1 MGQIGKELKNIA
13 LHIKGGYNKKQKVF
27 GVEKAF
33 MYKKERK
40 NVYGTNHLS
49 W

>member
-1 MGQIGKELKNIA
+1 V
-13 LHIKGGYNKKQKVF
+13 GYNKKQKVF